1 MDFSLTDEQ
10 KALRQAAH
18 DFATREM
25 GSKAKGLEDD
35 NVPVTLDD
43 RLRMGKQGFLGVNV
57 APDYGGLGLDDLTA
71 VVILEEFAKVSPAV
85 AFPVFESCFGPA
97 RAIER
102 FGSEALKQRILP
114 RICRGEAIVA
124 IAMSEPDA
132 GSALTD
138 LKTRGEAHGDGI
150 RLNGQKRWCSGAGN
164 ADGYLVYC
172 RLADEPGAKGI
183 GAVFVDSDK
192 TGLSFGAQEQ
202 LMGFRGIPSADIY
215 FDNVEVDSDDRVV
228 ASGGF
233 KLLME
238 AFDLERCGNATMS
251 LSIAQAALDQALEYV
266 QERQQFGRPI
276 VEFQAVQLK
285 LANMAMKIE
294 ASRLLIYRAVENA
307 AQGFPSIKDSSIAK
321 CFANEMVREVTGD
334 ALQVMGGYGYHKEYG
349 MEQRFRD
356 AWGWGIAGG
365 AIDIQKTN
373 IAAALIGTRFSQ
385 RRAGA

>member
-10 KALRQAAH
+10 RALREAAH
-18 DFATREM
+18 DFATNEM
-25 GSKAKGLEDD
+25 GPKAKRLEDE
-35 NVPVTLDD
+35 NKPLAFDD
-43 RLRMGKQGFLGVNV
+43 RMRMGEYGFLGVNV
-57 APDYGGLGLDDLTA
+57 PTEYGGLGLDDLTA
-71 VVILEEFAKVSPAV
+71 VIILEEVAKVSPAV

-97 RAIER
+97 KAIER
-102 FGSEALKQRILP
+102 FGSEALKQRTLP
-114 RICRGEAIVA
+114 RICRGRSIVA
-124 IAMSEPDA
+124 IAMSEPSA

-138 LKTRGEAHGDGI
+138 LKTRGEVNGDTVTV
-150 RLNGQKRWCSGAGN
+150 NGQKRWCSGGGH

-172 RLADEPGAKGI
+172 RLADKPGAKGI
-183 GAVFVDSDK
+183 GAVFVDKDK
-192 TGLSFGAQEQ
+192 PGLTFGQPEQ

-215 FDNVEVDSDDRVV
+215 FDNVEVGKDDVV
-228 ASGGF
+228 VNAGGF

-251 LSIAQAALDQALEYV
+251 LSIAQAALDQVVDYV
-266 QERQQFGRPI
+266 QEREQFGRPI

-285 LANMAMKIE
+285 LANMAMKVE
-294 ASRLLIYRAVENA
+294 AARLLIYRAVENA
-307 AQGFPSIKDSSIAK
+307 ARGFPSVKDSSIAK

-373 IAAALIGTRFSQ
+373 IASALIGKRFSQ
-385 RRAGA
+385 RLEK

>member
-10 KALRQAAH
+10 KALREAAH
-18 DFATREM
+18 DFAIKEM
-25 GSKAKGLEDD
+25 GPKAKGLEND
-35 NVPVTLDD
+35 NSPVVFDD
-43 RLRMGKQGFLGVNV
+43 RMRMGEYGFLGVNV
-57 APDYGGLGLDDLTA
+57 ATEYGGLGLDDLTA

-102 FGSEALKQRILP
+102 FGTEALKQRILQ
-114 RICRGEAIVA
+114 RICRGRSIVA
-124 IAMSEPDA
+124 IAMSEPGA

-138 LKTRGEAHGDGI
+138 LKTRGEVLGDTI
-150 RLNGQKRWCSGAGN
+150 RINGQKRWCSGAGH

-172 RLADEPGAKGI
+172 RLSDEPGAKGI

-192 TGLSFGAQEQ
+192 AGLSFGAQEQ

-215 FDNVEVDSDDRVV
+215 FDNVTVGADDLVV
-228 ASGGF
+228 GAGGF

-251 LSIAQAALDQALEYV
+251 LSIAQSALDHAIEYV
-266 QERQQFGRPI
+266 QEREQFGRPI

-294 ASRLLIYRAVENA
+294 ASRLLIYRAIENA
-307 AQGFPSIKDSSIAK
+307 SRGFPSIKDSSIAK

-334 ALQVMGGYGYHKEYG
+334 ALQVMGGYGYHKDYG

-373 IAAALIGTRFSQ
+373 IASALIGTRFSQ
-385 RRAGA
+385 RRERP